1 MKRGEGKERS
11 NFRREEEESLP
22 GDAASDAVRGPSA
35 RRRLARA
42 GRGGAG
48 GGSGEF

>member
-1 MKRGEGKERS
+1 MMKRGEGKERS

-22 GDAASDAVRGPSA
+22 GDAVRGPSA